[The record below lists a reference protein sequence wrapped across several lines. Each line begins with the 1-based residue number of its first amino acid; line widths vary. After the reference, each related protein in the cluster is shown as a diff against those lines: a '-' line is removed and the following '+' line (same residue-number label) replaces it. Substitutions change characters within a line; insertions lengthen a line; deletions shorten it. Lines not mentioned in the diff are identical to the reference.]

1 MGLKEN
7 IDAVKKELSTEEQ
20 FLESVIKAEGFWK
33 KYKKLI
39 LSAVTLLIVGVLAYT
54 LYQSIQERN
63 LIAANEA
70 YMTLQTNPGDS
81 EALAILESKNPKLY
95 ELFLFSSQIKKG
107 DFDSKVTDPILQDL
121 LAYQK
126 ASSSKSGLKEYSQ
139 KQNAL
144 LKEFASL
151 QEVYLLFKDGK
162 SKEAKAILDQ
172 ISENSSLGQLAQ
184 SLKHYMK

>member
-7 IDAVKKELSTEEQ
+7 IDAVKKELSAEEQ

-39 LSAVTLLIVGVLAYT
+39 LSILFLVIAGSLAYT
-54 LYQSIQERN
+54 MKQYMQEKNLMASNKAYQILQ
-63 LIAANEA
+63 AN
-70 YMTLQTNPGDS
+70 PSDS
-81 EALAILESKNPKLY
+81 EAVETLKSKNPNLY
-95 ELFLFSSQIKKG
+95 ELYLFSSQIKKG
-107 DFDSKVTDPILQDL
+107 DFDTKINDPILQDMVE
-121 LAYQK
+121 YQK
-126 ASSSKSGLKEYSQ
+126 ASVSKSGLKEYSQ

-162 SKEAKAILDQ
+162 TKEAKAILAQ
-172 ISENSSLGQLAQ
+172 IPENSPIGQLAQ
-184 SLKHYMK
+184 SFQHYIK